1 MAEDQAVRSSSTAR
15 TTGKVVKFSDKK
27 GFGFIKPEDGSDD
40 LFVHHTAIKSD
51 GGYRTLTEE
60 DVVEFEVAETDG
72 KCQAINVTA
81 PGGGPIQ
88 AGKRGGGDGYG
99 RRGAGSGAPWNRR
112 SNGGGFGAGA
122 GGAGCYTCGNTNHIA
137 RDCNHRSETVGS
149 CFKCGTA
156 GHFARDCPQ
165 AVNGRGGGG
174 GGASGGACF
183 SCSGFGHLARD
194 CPGGSG
200 ACYNCGGYG
209 HLARDCTS
217 ARTVGGGGG
226 GRFGSSGA
234 CFNCGKAGHLARECT
249 NPEF

>member
-1 MAEDQAVRSSSTAR
+1 MAEDQAVRSLSTVR
-15 TTGKVVKFSDKK
+15 STGKVVKFSDKK
-27 GFGFIKPEDGSDD
+27 GFGFIKPDDGTDD

-60 DVVEFEVAETDG
+60 DVVEFEVAKTDE

-81 PGGGPIQ
+81 PGGAPIQ

-99 RRGAGSGAPWNRR
+99 RRGVG

-122 GGAGCYTCGNTNHIA
+122 GGAGCYNCGNPNHIA
-137 RDCNHRSETVGS
+137 RECNNRSESVGS
-149 CFKCGTA
+149 CFKCGNA
-156 GHFARDCPQ
+156 GHFARDF
-165 AVNGRGGGG
+165 GGGS
-174 GGASGGACF
+174 SGGACF

-200 ACYNCGGYG
+200 ACYNCGGHG

-217 ARTVGGGGG
+217 ARNMGSGGGGSS
-226 GRFGSSGA
+226 RFGSSGV
-234 CFNCGKAGHLARECT
+234 CFNCGKPGHLARDCANT
-249 NPEF
+249 NF